1 MTGPLN
7 FLKRKFCRDE
17 RGTASVEFVVVFPF
31 FLGLLLSSFELS
43 LITMRETMLE
53 RALDL
58 TVRDIRLETGSA
70 PQHDDIKALVCER
83 APVIPNCELNLRLE
97 MIQIDPSN
105 WTAPQAAFDCTDT
118 SEEVQPVRNFVN
130 GMDNDLMLLRACAK
144 FEPIFPGVGIGK
156 NLDKDGAGMAALVAT
171 SAFVQEPS

>member
-1 MTGPLN
+1 MTGL
-7 FLKRKFCRDE
+7 LTSLRRGWRDE

-58 TVRDIRLETGSA
+58 TVRDIRLETGTA
-70 PQHDDIKALVCER
+70 PQHDDIKELVCER
-83 APVIPNCELNLRLE
+83 APVIPDCETNLRLE
-97 MIQIDPSN
+97 MIRIDPQN
-105 WTAPQAAFDCTDT
+105 WVAPDSTFDCTDR

-130 GMDNDLMLLRACAK
+130 GMDNELMLLRACAK
-144 FEPIFPGVGIGK
+144 FEPIFPGAGLGK
-156 NLDKDGAGMAALVAT
+156 QLDKDGAGMAALDAT
-171 SAFVQEPS
+171 SAFVQQPM

>member
-1 MTGPLN
+1 MTL
-7 FLKRKFCRDE
+7 FHSFAKQLKDDK
-17 RGTASVEFVVVFPF
+17 GTASIEFVIVFPF

-58 TVRDIRLETGSA
+58 TVREIRLETGSA
-70 PQHDDIKALVCER
+70 PQHDEIKTRVCAR
-83 APVIPNCELNLRLE
+83 APVIPDCEKNLRLE
-97 MIQIDPSN
+97 MVQVDPRN
-105 WTAPQAAFDCTDT
+105 WVNPAEDFDCTDQ
-118 SEEVQPVRNFVN
+118 SQDVQPVRSFVN

-144 FEPIFPGVGIGK
+144 FSPTFPGAGLG
-156 NLDKDGAGMAALVAT
+156 NSLSKDAAGMAALVAS